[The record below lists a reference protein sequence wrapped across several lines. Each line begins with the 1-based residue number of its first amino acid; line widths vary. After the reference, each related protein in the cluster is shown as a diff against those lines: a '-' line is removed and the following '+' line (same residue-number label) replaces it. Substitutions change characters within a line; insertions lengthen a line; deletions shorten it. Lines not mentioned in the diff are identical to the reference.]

1 MGNLVRMDMRR
12 LTRSKMFVVS
22 LAVAAALNFII
33 QFVIPLL
40 SRVFSP
46 GKALPNVRLS
56 DLIVSPFSFPWLLI
70 LMLASVVTFS
80 YADIANGY
88 IKNLAGQLPRKSD
101 TIVSKYI
108 VVGIHNC
115 IFMLSCVATNIL
127 GVFIAS
133 KVFGFSLEADSQIAQ
148 SFVIL
153 LIKWLLF
160 MGLCS
165 ILMFVTTGLKVKT
178 LASVVGVLLG
188 TGSLALVYL
197 GLDQAIKNVF
207 NVNSFTI
214 ADYMP
219 DTLAENINVTSS
231 VSTILTAVI
240 VAAVCIVLFMVL
252 TVKVFNSRDVK

>member
-22 LAVAAALNFII
+22 LIVAAVLNFII
-33 QFVIPLL
+33 QIVIPLL

-46 GKALPNVRLS
+46 GKDLPNVRLS

-115 IFMLSCVATNIL
+115 IFLVVCALTGIL
-127 GVFIAS
+127 GTFLAS
-133 KVFGFSLEADSQIAQ
+133 KMFGFDLKADAQIVQ
-148 SFVIL
+148 GLFIL
-153 LIKWLLF
+153 LLKWLLF

-197 GLDQAIKNVF
+197 GLDQGIQNIF
-207 NVNSFTI
+207 HTSNFSI

-219 DTLAENINVTSS
+219 DTLAENINVSSS
-231 VSTILTAVI
+231 VSTIVTAAIVAVI
-240 VAAVCIVLFMVL
+240 CIVLFMAL
-252 TVKVFNSRDVK
+252 TIKVFNSRDVK

>member
-56 DLIVSPFSFPWLLI
+56 DLIVSPFSFP
-70 LMLASVVTFS
+70 
-80 YADIANGY
+80 
-88 IKNLAGQLPRKSD
+88 GQLPRKSD

-240 VAAVCIVLFMVL
+240 VAVICIVLFMVL
-252 TVKVFNSRDVK
+252 TIKVFNSRDVK

>member
-56 DLIVSPFSFPWLLI
+56 DLIVSPFSFPWLL
-70 LMLASVVTFS
+70 
-80 YADIANGY
+80 
-88 IKNLAGQLPRKSD
+88 GQLPRKSD

-240 VAAVCIVLFMVL
+240 VAVICIVLFMVL
-252 TVKVFNSRDVK
+252 TIKVFNSRDVK